1 MGNESGKDRLCSQ
14 GPGEK
19 TDFPAFS
26 LFSFPISRFSLALA
40 AAALSLAVAAPAA
53 SAQTIPGE
61 QDYRDNCAVCHGPT
75 GKGDGEA
82 VTVLPAIKPKDLT
95 QLTKNNHGEFPA
107 QEIYS
112 AIDGRD
118 NIAAHELGENRMPT
132 WGVNWQMGAGQP
144 NPSSEGNTRRR
155 IQDLVSYIKTLQEQ

>member
-1 MGNESGKDRLCSQ
+1 MGSESQKERGRHRNSRGKGNL
-14 GPGEK
+14 
-19 TDFPAFS
+19 FAF
-26 LFSFPISRFSLALA
+26 LFSHFSLA
-40 AAALSLAVAAPAA
+40 AALCLAIGVRVA

-82 VTVLPAIKPKDLT
+82 VTVLPALKPKDLT
-95 QLTKNNHGEFPA
+95 QLTKNNHGSFPA

-132 WGVNWQMGAGQP
+132 WGVDWQMGAGQP
-144 NPSSEGNTRRR
+144 NPSSEGKTRRR
-155 IQDLVSYIKTLQEQ
+155 IQDLVSYIKTLQQP

>member
-1 MGNESGKDRLCSQ
+1 MRAKARSLTRL
-14 GPGEK
+14 
-19 TDFPAFS
+19 TV
-26 LFSFPISRFSLALA
+26 A
-40 AAALSLAVAAPAA
+40 AAGIWMALGATAVV
-53 SAQTIPGE
+53 AQVIPGE

-75 GKGDGEA
+75 GKGDGQA
-82 VTVLPAIKPKDLT
+82 VTVLPGLKPKDLT

-107 QEIYS
+107 QEIYQ

-155 IQDLVSYIKTLQEQ
+155 IQDLVSYIKTLQEK